1 MASWSKDR
9 VEPNAINGGREF
21 TTDDNLA
28 LNELNAIVNNS
39 FYATQKADDAVSYA
53 QEAENNLEEVRDFI
67 ASADE
72 TSKDAKAIAENAQN
86 IAENAKT
93 IADEALQHAISGSG
107 TMITIDGS
115 PQTEWDATFVEKE
128 KKNSINLIGFPYVHS
143 ETINGFTASTE
154 NNLITIKGTAGD
166 YSATIPLKFAPS
178 PLKLKAGTYR
188 LKAHFVNGYD
198 YYTMGN
204 NVSVNLANNGMALSV
219 LEYGNTITFNN
230 DVEISEVEVRVE
242 KWVVSIENLQFN
254 LQLEKGTV
262 STAYVPYV
270 GDILHSGEQ
279 PALFAE
285 SERQK
290 SKNLFDINDV
300 RVDKNAIVDIS
311 GNVLSVSNSDKYGFT
326 VYKIPVKA
334 NTNYTVY
341 SNVNIITSAIETG
354 FIKIYNETLTSGIYG
369 MAPKNSI
376 VTGTFNTGEHTMV
389 SLIFYSN
396 SSSEAIVGKA
406 SFSNIQFEEGT
417 QATEYQAYN
426 GAIVHE
432 KELLPYSLIGGR
444 NYEQIDNSSLT
455 SLLEY
460 VEYFNRDTTKTY
472 LANIGSASEVV
483 SNFKNLV
490 SNPDGF
496 GPYTTCFI
504 TQTVKLEPVNNN
516 RYVFKLQA
524 IGSLI
529 GKYAI
534 GYIMQTNGVAYFTG
548 WTVLN

>member
-166 YSATIPLKFAPS
+166 YSATIPLKFAPL

-290 SKNLFDINDV
+290 TLNLCNNELFEWGDIV
-300 RVDKNAIVDIS
+300 S
-311 GNVLSVSNSDKYGFT
+311 GGTLEVSSTKIIRTSNY
-326 VYKIPVKA
+326 IPVKP
-334 NTNYTVY
+334 NTKYFVGFGLNSKNMGLKYY
-341 SNVNIITSAIETG
+341 SDKNLSSSLGISNVFT
-354 FIKIYNETLTSGIYG
+354 
-369 MAPKNSI
+369 
-376 VTGTFNTGEHTMV
+376 
-389 SLIFYSN
+389 
-396 SSSEAIVGKA
+396 SSSTYTTPAGCYYLRICSELLDTSI
-406 SFSNIQFEEGT
+406 NITQQNFYLYEGT
-417 QATEYQAYN
+417 TDYGYLAYN

-432 KELLPYSLIGGR
+432 KQLT
-444 NYEQIDNSSLT
+444 NYEIIQGKNIEAVTNSSLT

-460 VEYFNRDTTKTY
+460 VNYFNKNDSITYVADIGTLQTSNLKTLLGTPEGMSNY
-472 LANIGSASEVV
+472 VSAFISKCLEYTGT
-483 SNFKNLV
+483 SNLRYAFKV
-490 SNPDGF
+490 
-496 GPYTTCFI
+496 
-504 TQTVKLEPVNNN
+504 
-516 RYVFKLQA
+516 QA
-524 IGSLI
+524 IQSFSN
-529 GKYAI
+529 KFAI
-534 GYIMQTNGVAYFTG
+534 GYIYQTGGTAYFTG